1 MGLLLWR
8 LIPGGPAVPAIAG
21 SAASLV
27 IAILVLA
34 EVEKSPGTV
43 HESAVF
49 WTPTGGIPLALGT
62 RIDGLAAVVAVMV
75 AVVALLVQ
83 KASRSEEHTSELQS
97 HVNLVCRLLL

>member
-1 MGLLLWR
+1 MTDWAWLIPALPAAAAVIGLLLWR

-49 WTPTGGIPLALGT
+49 WTPTGGIPLAVGT

-75 AVVALLVQ
+75 A
-83 KASRSEEHTSELQS
+83 R
-97 HVNLVCRLLL
+97 